1 MKKRFAWINTFAE
14 VGKCL
19 NEHENAQLNLENI
32 LRPNTKWVF
41 VRFSTFEVKAVLD
54 RQPIARLVAQS
65 CTCCTRSGDIALN
78 TFNNNLCLWHF
89 IAVHREARP
98 DRSTQAAR
106 ELTNS
111 FYELRTTPTDC
122 PKHHWTNWI
131 RLKGNTCDRLAWHQ
145 SL

>member
-54 RQPIARLVAQS
+54 RQPLLGTGPLPGWLR
-65 CTCCTRSGDIALN
+65 
-78 TFNNNLCLWHF
+78 NLAH
-89 IAVHREARP
+89 
-98 DRSTQAAR
+98 AAR
-106 ELTNS
+106 GQAIL
-111 FYELRTTPTDC
+111 
-122 PKHHWTNWI
+122 H
-131 RLKGNTCDRLAWHQ
+131 
-145 SL
+145 